1 MAVIAAQIL
10 PTLRAFDGAVDIL
23 ASGSLNGRQHSPVAG
38 LMVSK
43 VRPLVA
49 MYNHH

>member
-1 MAVIAAQIL
+1 MAVIDAQIFCPCWALFTARSTSSRPAACTVASTL
-10 PTLRAFDGAVDIL
+10 PL
-23 ASGSLNGRQHSPVAG
+23 AG

-49 MYNHH
+49 EV